1 MSRAQHLDRFYDLL
15 DTLEG
20 KLGGA
25 RTLEHSDGQMTWPQ
39 RGVYFFMED
48 GEDRSNQK
56 RKRIVRVGIN
66 AKHATSRTT
75 LWTRLRQHR
84 GNKNTGGNHGASI
97 FRLLVGTAL
106 ITRDSLDCPSW
117 GEKDQPCKPLFV
129 EQQVSE
135 AIGKMPFLWLEVD
148 DGHEGRSYI
157 ESNTIALLSNLGKPA
172 IDPPS
177 ADWLGHHCQ
186 RPKVQ
191 KSGLWNQQKT
201 DKPYNPS
208 FLDDFARL
216 VGQMRI

>member
-1 MSRAQHLDRFYDLL
+1 MSRAEHLDRFYDLL
-15 DTLEG
+15 DILEG

-25 RTLEHSDGQMTWPQ
+25 RKLEHSDGQMTWPQ

-56 RKRIVRVGIN
+56 RKRIVRVGTH
-66 AKHATSRTT
+66 AVSATSRTT

-97 FRLLVGTAL
+97 FRRLVGTAL
-106 ITRDSLDCPSW
+106 IARDSLNCPSW
-117 GEKDQPCKPLFV
+117 GKKDHSCNQLFV

-135 AIGKMPFLWLEVD
+135 TIGKMPFLWLEVD
-148 DGHEGRSYI
+148 DGHEGRGYI

-201 DKPYNPS
+201 DKSYSPS

>member
-1 MSRAQHLDRFYDLL
+1 MSRAEHLDRFYDLL
-15 DTLEG
+15 DSLEG

-66 AKHATSRTT
+66 AKHATSRAT

-106 ITRDSLDCPSW
+106 IARDSLNCPYW

-148 DGHEGRSYI
+148 DGHEGRGYI

-191 KSGLWNQQKT
+191 KSGLWNQEET

>member
-1 MSRAQHLDRFYDLL
+1 MSRAEHLDRFYDLL

-66 AKHATSRTT
+66 AVSATSRTT

-106 ITRDSLDCPSW
+106 IARDSLNCPSW

-129 EQQVSE
+129 EQQVSVT
-135 AIGKMPFLWLEVD
+135 IGEMPFLWLEVD
-148 DGHEGRSYI
+148 DGHEERLYI
-157 ESNTIALLSNLGKPA
+157 ESNTIALLSDLGKPA

-191 KSGLWNQQKT
+191 KSGLWNQEET

>member
-1 MSRAQHLDRFYDLL
+1 MSRAEHLDRFYDLL
-15 DTLEG
+15 DSLEG

-56 RKRIVRVGIN
+56 RKRIVRVGTH
-66 AKHATSRTT
+66 AVSATSRTT

-106 ITRDSLDCPSW
+106 IARDSLDCPSW
-117 GEKDQPCKPLFV
+117 GKKDQPCKPLFV

-135 AIGKMPFLWLEVD
+135 TIGKMPFLWLEVD
-148 DGHEGRSYI
+148 HGHEGRGYI

-186 RPKVQ
+186 RSKVQ
-191 KSGLWNQQKT
+191 KSGLWNQQETGKSYS
-201 DKPYNPS
+201 PN

>member
-1 MSRAQHLDRFYDLL
+1 MSRAEHLDRFYDLL

-56 RKRIVRVGIN
+56 RKRIVRVGTH
-66 AKHATSRTT
+66 AVSATSRTT

-84 GNKNTGGNHGASI
+84 GNKNTGGNHEASI

-106 ITRDSLDCPSW
+106 IARDSLNCPSW
-117 GEKDQPCKPLFV
+117 GKKDHSCNQLFV

-135 AIGKMPFLWLEVD
+135 TIGKMPFLWLEVD
-148 DGHEGRSYI
+148 DGHEGRGYI

-177 ADWLGHHCQ
+177 ANWLGHHCQ
-186 RPKVQ
+186 RPKVRE
-191 KSGLWNQQKT
+191 SGLWNQQET
-201 DKPYNPS
+201 DKSYNPS

>member
-1 MSRAQHLDRFYDLL
+1 MSRAEHLDRFYDLL
-15 DTLEG
+15 GTLER

-56 RKRIVRVGIN
+56 RKRIVRVGTH
-66 AKHATSRTT
+66 AVSATSRTT

-106 ITRDSLDCPSW
+106 IARDSLDCPSW
-117 GEKDQPCKPLFV
+117 GKKDQPCKPLFV

-148 DGHEGRSYI
+148 DGHEGRGYI

-177 ADWLGHHCQ
+177 ANWLGHHCQ

-191 KSGLWNQQKT
+191 KSGLWNQQET
-201 DKPYNPS
+201 DKSYNPS